1 MWKTIAANEHTWVR
15 FKAHFQEA
23 LFEREELDTT
33 EGESGYGR
41 ANNVKH
47 GDMEDAFMK
56 FALTLTMAARD
67 ASFTELTTSNGNL
80 TTKLRNQKD
89 QIWSLQ
95 EEMCN
100 LRVAAAVQT
109 TEVKGPNKG

>member
-1 MWKTIAANEHTWVR
+1 MRKTIASNELTWVR

-23 LFEREELDTT
+23 CFEREELDTT
-33 EGESGYGR
+33 EGEAGYGR

-47 GDMEDAFMK
+47 GEMEDEFME
-56 FALTLTMAARD
+56 FALKLKMAARD
-67 ASFTELTTSNGNL
+67 ASFTELKTANGNL
-80 TTKLRNQKD
+80 TTQLRNQKD